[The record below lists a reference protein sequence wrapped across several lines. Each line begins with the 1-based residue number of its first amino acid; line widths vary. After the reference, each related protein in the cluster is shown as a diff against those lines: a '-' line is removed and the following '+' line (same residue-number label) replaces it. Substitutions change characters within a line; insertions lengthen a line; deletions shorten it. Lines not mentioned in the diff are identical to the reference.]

1 MGIIYFY
8 VFIRENLCL
17 DILSVIMYNLNFYVN
32 DKIFLEFM
40 DVVLFNCYYWLI
52 KIIYYF

>member
-1 MGIIYFY
+1 MGMIYFY

-40 DVVLFNCYYWLI
+40 DVVLFNRYYWLI